1 LHKVLQEEPALEEF
15 RPMYGMLAA
24 LGIEQGEPFTPDAR
38 MKAILERAAKAGRAQ
53 MLVAPWRS
61 TMSPFL
67 FLS

>member
-1 LHKVLQEEPALEEF
+1 
-15 RPMYGMLAA
+15 MYGMLAA